1 MKKIDN
7 KIIITIVVVLIC
19 LISVSVVIYY
29 KSQPVEN
36 KIIEEKKIVEP
47 PVEDN
52 QIIEEKVEEVPPVE
66 EVVEE
71 PKKEEEKKEEPKKE
85 DPKPTTNNNNQP
97 KVNNNT
103 NNNNQPKANNN
114 TNNNQQTQQPA
125 QQQPAQQQPE
135 PQTPPTPTVTYTCPD
150 GYQLNDKKCTSTVDP
165 NYECPSGLTEYAGDR
180 CINFSE
186 GVETETESCPDD
198 QGLLKMLGWN
208 GPESNKYYCYPLYDK
223 VYTCDDGYS
232 LTNNKCVKTIDAIE
246 KTN

>member
-85 DPKPTTNNNNQP
+85 DPKPT
-97 KVNNNT
+97 T